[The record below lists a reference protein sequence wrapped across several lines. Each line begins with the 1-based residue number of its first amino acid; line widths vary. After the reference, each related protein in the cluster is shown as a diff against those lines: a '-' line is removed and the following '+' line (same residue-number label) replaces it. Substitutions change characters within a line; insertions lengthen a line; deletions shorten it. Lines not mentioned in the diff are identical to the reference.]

1 MTTAARAGAVYFL
14 AVFIVAFMVGA
25 FRVIVVAPRLGEVM
39 AVSLEAPV
47 ILIVSWVASRW
58 ATAKFA
64 VSADRSARLLMGAVA
79 FSLLLLAELA
89 LAVFAFGFDGVYIGA
104 TWAREMR
111 NLMMLSLLIFLAAWL
126 ALRSS
131 GNAGLWGA
139 LLVHYAARGGLQAL
153 RYPAM
158 LRASF
163 R

>member
-89 LAVFAFGFDGVYIGA
+89 LAVFAFGRPIETY
-104 TWAREMR
+104 
-111 NLMMLSLLIFLAAWL
+111 L
-126 ALRSS
+126 
-131 GNAGLWGA
+131 
-139 LLVHYAARGGLQAL
+139 
-153 RYPAM
+153 
-158 LRASF
+158 ASF
-163 R
+163 TTPQGLIGLASQILFALIPMLQVPKP